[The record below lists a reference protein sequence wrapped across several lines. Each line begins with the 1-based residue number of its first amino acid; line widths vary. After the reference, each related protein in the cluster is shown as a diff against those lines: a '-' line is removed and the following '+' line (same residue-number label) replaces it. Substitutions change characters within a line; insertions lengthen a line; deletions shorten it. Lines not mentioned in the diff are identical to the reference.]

1 MEVID
6 LSNSSPQTA
15 TRRHSVGGRHAKEM
29 TWRINSGDIIELSDS
44 ELDDEQGVQVVT
56 SSKTTAR
63 KSTRKNTVTAKEDAD
78 SKDPQTSSIN
88 VDVLPSDA
96 QAPRVADVVRA
107 EGSSQPRQDKD
118 RLDNAPLFYPDSDEG
133 TERPHSPGPP
143 SPSALTSSPQVSN
156 TTPPAVPHPPE
167 TPPAPVDPMDGYVA
181 RVTEII
187 PDVQPAHVLSL
198 VERAAQTNPD
208 AVIELV
214 LHALFEDPSYPKIDR
229 KGKRKRD
236 EAEEEKHEE
245 RLSSRGTQKP
255 RVDYLSEDREYDG
268 GPFYF
273 ELSLEQ
279 LMVDYPRIPKPHI
292 RKRLLECR
300 FYARAFF
307 KLARDLE
314 EKPPPFKLKLTNSV
328 ISGKGK
334 VKEDPIFQNELEW
347 VKKRVTKVPVSPDEA
362 LAEESNE
369 QDCQETGGGIEC
381 GCCFSSYPFE
391 NMVQCPDAHLFC
403 KFCMTSYSSTLLGEH
418 NPNIVCMDQSDC
430 KLPFPES
437 ELKRFLTPKMLE
449 LYDRVK
455 QIKEIEAA
463 GLENLEECPF
473 CEYKCVIENEM
484 EKLFRCE
491 NTVCGAVTCRVCKRP
506 DHLPKS
512 CKEVEEDRHLD
523 VQHHVEEAMTRAL
536 MRNCP
541 KCQKAFIKE
550 QGCNK
555 MTCPNC
561 HTVSCYICRQIIT
574 GYEHFD
580 RPGQV
585 GNKSKCILWEP
596 SVERRHA
603 EEVNAA
609 AKQAM
614 EELKK
619 TNPDVDASGIK
630 VDLATVG
637 PGPSS
642 RTPANQPVPPHPYVH
657 IHNHNHNHNH
667 VHIHGQNRRAHHFG
681 GPVPAPYAP
690 NPMPYRLPPH
700 FVPPIPAVPIPPMR
714 VEQGAGYD
722 GHAEL
727 APALAPLPALPQMGP
742 NQMAPNQRHPMPPN
756 PPFPEVP
763 QQVFQMGNMQG
774 QVGMPVLAQP
784 VQGTAQLG
792 GRGQRRRNRNRR
804 SRGGAR
810 GAAEGMRVAV
820 RHQD

>member
-1 MEVID
+1 
-6 LSNSSPQTA
+6 
-15 TRRHSVGGRHAKEM
+15 
-29 TWRINSGDIIELSDS
+29 
-44 ELDDEQGVQVVT
+44 
-56 SSKTTAR
+56 
-63 KSTRKNTVTAKEDAD
+63 
-78 SKDPQTSSIN
+78 
-88 VDVLPSDA
+88 
-96 QAPRVADVVRA
+96 
-107 EGSSQPRQDKD
+107 
-118 RLDNAPLFYPDSDEG
+118 
-133 TERPHSPGPP
+133 
-143 SPSALTSSPQVSN
+143 
-156 TTPPAVPHPPE
+156 
-167 TPPAPVDPMDGYVA
+167 MDGYVA

-198 VERAAQTNPD
+198 VERATQTNPD

-229 KGKRKRD
+229 KRKRKRD

-245 RLSSRGTQKP
+245 RLSSRGTPKP

-307 KLARDLE
+307 KLALDLE

-334 VKEDPIFQNELEW
+334 VKEDLIFQNELEW
-347 VKKRVTKVPVSPDEA
+347 VKKRVTKVPVSLDEA

-403 KFCMTSYSSTLLGEH
+403 KSCMTSYSSTLLGEH

-437 ELKRFLTPKMLE
+437 ELKRFLTPKILE
-449 LYDRVK
+449 LYERVK

-491 NTVCGAVTCRVCKRP
+491 NAVCGAVTCRACKRP

-596 SVERRHA
+596 SVEQRHA

-619 TNPDVDASGIK
+619 NNPDVDASGIK
-630 VDLATVG
+630 VDLATAG

-642 RTPANQPVPPHPYVH
+642 RPPANQPVLPHPYVH

-681 GPVPAPYAP
+681 GLVPAPYAP
-690 NPMPYRLPPH
+690 NPMPYRHPPH

-722 GHAEL
+722 GPAAL

-742 NQMAPNQRHPMPPN
+742 NQMAPNQRHPTPPN
-756 PPFPEVP
+756 PPFPEAP

-784 VQGTAQLG
+784 VQGIAQVG

-810 GAAEGMRVAV
+810 GAAGGMQVGV
-820 RHQD
+820 RHQQ